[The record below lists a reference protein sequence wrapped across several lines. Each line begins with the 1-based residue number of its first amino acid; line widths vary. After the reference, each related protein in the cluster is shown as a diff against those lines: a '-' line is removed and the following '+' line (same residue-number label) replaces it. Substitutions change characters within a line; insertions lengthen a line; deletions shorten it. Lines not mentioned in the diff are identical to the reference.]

1 VSKIVVGARVT
12 YIAADEDNN
21 IEAQRGTVMAVR
33 QPVRGSVKID
43 VILDSGVT
51 ISGWDGQ

>member
-1 VSKIVVGARVT
+1 MSKIVVGARIT
-12 YIAADEDNN
+12 YANE
-21 IEAQRGTVMAVR
+21 RGTVMAVR
-33 QPVRGSVKID
+33 QPVKGSVKID

>member
-1 VSKIVVGARVT
+1 MSKIVVGARVT